1 MRLPLIA
8 LCAAITSSL
17 WSAQS
22 ETQGIH
28 AVPVPGA
35 VTIDGD
41 LADWDL
47 SGAYLQCYDVAELRD
62 VYSAQVAMMY
72 DAQALYVSIHWADT
86 VPLGNSHDPRFSA
99 SKGWAGDSIQLRL
112 KTDRICHVTGWCFAP
127 TQEPCLQIDYGTSLT
142 EPFGGGSRML
152 MRTEGWKLDGGAEM
166 GFRVDADK
174 KGYVQEL
181 KLPWALITTSKAYV
195 AGEQFACGIE
205 LLWGETDWP
214 LHRYADNLAPGATS
228 REFFW
233 TAHKSWGPVWLEPK
247 GKLTLPKPSWMAALK
262 RIPAEGPV
270 EVRYDLPKDA
280 RVTVAIDDVS
290 GKRIRNLIAAE
301 PRQAGANVER
311 WDGLDDDGQPVPVG
325 EYRLRGL
332 HHQGIHASYVM
343 SFANPGDPTWN
354 TPDGRGAFYGDHSSA
369 TGVAAGGDM
378 VALACPGTEAGP
390 HVIGCD
396 LNGRRR
402 WALANRD
409 SEFGVHTA
417 LATDGKI
424 LWVAQEDKRSFVY
437 RVDLVTGRYA
447 AWDKKGA
454 DGQPVLD
461 LLVSDQP
468 GARQGKQNALV
479 INLRGIAW
487 HAGEIAVCLEREGVV
502 RVLDANTGAVKR
514 TVVVPQARGITHVG
528 DTWVVLA
535 DDRLLRLGAGEPV
548 VFGDA
553 QWADAYALTSDAVGN
568 ILVSRRGRDHD
579 VAVINGEGRVVRTI
593 GRAGGRPLSGAFDEQ
608 GMRNPAQLAVD
619 RLGRVWVAEQT
630 GNPKRTSVWSADGA
644 LALQL
649 NGTTGYAAAGA
660 INPHNPSMAFASDAV
675 FRIDLDRG
683 SWTPTWSFAPSGE
696 PGDLFP
702 PVVQSRARVVVHD
715 GITYLYAP
723 GWMVDEHAATHTN
736 VALMQDGMWR
746 AAAHVATVNRKA
758 GGPFADPLFADHDG
772 KAFAW
777 ADANGDGRVQRD
789 EVTFADYA
797 LRSRYWGH
805 LPTTDG
811 TLVYVDEQKNTLVV
825 LPIVGFTACGAPRYD
840 IRNPRIVPVTGV
852 DLKGSL
858 EMICGGTGRVFLNM
872 KPLTGIDL
880 DGKVLFTYPSR
891 HLSVHGSHTATAAR
905 PGYLIGPNAVLGTAD
920 VGGAAGEVFSMNG
933 NLGENYLFTWDG
945 LWVQALFKDTRG
957 HFDTPVTAARGMNM
971 DRITAGGESFGGHLT
986 RTVDGRVLLTIGAT
1000 DARVLELTGFDSIA
1014 RFSGAI
1020 TVTGEQ
1026 VAAARA
1032 LRDRTLPLPAV
1043 AKTAKI
1049 PRRNTITVDGKGD
1062 DWPKLGDGLAIGQE
1076 HARVALA
1083 WDDRFLHLAW
1093 RVQADGAMRNAGQDP
1108 RLLFKTGDCVDL
1120 MLTGATDLR
1129 LLVAPRD
1136 GEAMAVLYERSV
1148 PGTSNDARAGF
1159 SSPSRTIFL
1168 DRVAPLAN
1176 IPVAIAPCPGGF
1188 LVEASVPWDRLG
1200 ITPKSGLTI
1209 AGDVGVL
1216 AADPGGT
1223 TTVARRYWSNQATN
1237 LVNDVP
1243 GEAEL
1248 TPARWGTFT
1257 LE

>member
-1 MRLPLIA
+1 MRFPFVA

-28 AVPVPGA
+28 AVPVPGP

-47 SGAYLQCYDVAELRD
+47 SGAYLQCYDVVELRE
-62 VYSAQVAMMY
+62 VYSAKVAMMH
-72 DAQALYVSIHWADT
+72 DAQALYVAIHWVDS

-99 SKGWAGDSIQLRL
+99 SKGWAGDSIQMRI

-152 MRTEGWKLDGGAEM
+152 MRKEQWKLDDGAEM
-166 GFRVDADK
+166 GFRIDADK
-174 KGYVQEL
+174 KGYVQEI
-181 KLPWALITTSKAYV
+181 KLPWALITNGKSYV

-214 LHRYADNLAPGATS
+214 LHRYADNLAPGANS

-233 TAHKSWGPVWLEPK
+233 TAHKSWGPVWLEAK
-247 GKLTLPKPSWMAALK
+247 GKLALPEPSWAAALK
-262 RIPAEGPV
+262 PVPAEGPV
-270 EVRYDLPKDA
+270 DVKYDLPKDA

-301 PRQAGANVER
+301 PRKAGANCER
-311 WDGLDDDGQPVPVG
+311 WDGLDDDGQPVAPG

-332 HHQGIHASYVM
+332 HHQGIQSTYVM
-343 SFANPGDPTWN
+343 SFANPGDPTWS
-354 TPDGRGAFYGDHSSA
+354 TPDGRGGFYGDHSA
-369 TGVAAGGDM
+369 PTGVAAGGDM
-378 VALACPGTEAGP
+378 IALACPGTEAGP

-396 LNGRRR
+396 LAGRRR

-409 SEFGVHTA
+409 SQFGVHTA

-424 LWVAQEDKRSFVY
+424 LWVAQEDTRSFVY

-447 AWDKKGA
+447 AWDKKGT

-468 GARQGKQNALV
+468 GVRDGKAP

-487 HAGEIAVCLEREGVV
+487 HAGEVAVCLARE
-502 RVLDANTGAVKR
+502 GAVKVLDSS
-514 TVVVPQARGITHVG
+514 TGVVKRSVPIPQVRGITHIG
-528 DTWVVLA
+528 DTWIVLA
-535 DDRLLRLGAGEPV
+535 GDRLLRLGTGDPV
-548 VFGDA
+548 AFGDA
-553 QWADAYALTSDAVGN
+553 QWADAYALAADAAGN
-568 ILVSRRGRDHD
+568 LHVSRRGKHQDI
-579 VAVINGEGRVVRTI
+579 AVLNAEGRVVRTI
-593 GRAGGRPLSGAFDEQ
+593 GRSGGRPLSGAFDEQ
-608 GMRNPAQLAVD
+608 GMRDPAQLAVD
-619 RLGRVWVAEQT
+619 RLGRVWVTEQT
-630 GNPKRTSVWSADGA
+630 SNPKRTSVWGADGG

-660 INPHNPSMAFASDAV
+660 INPHNPSMAFTSDAV

-683 SWTPTWSFAPSGE
+683 TWTPTWSFAPTGE

-723 GWMVDEHAATHTN
+723 GSMASEHAASHTN
-736 VALMQDGMWR
+736 VALMKDGIWR
-746 AAAHVATVNRKA
+746 AAAHVATVTRKE
-758 GGPFADPLFADHDG
+758 GGAFADPLFAAHEG

-777 ADANGDGRVQRD
+777 ADVNGDGRVQAD

-811 TLVYVDEQKNTLVV
+811 TLVYVDEKKNALMV
-825 LPIVGFTACGAPRYD
+825 LPIVGWTACGAPRYD
-840 IRNPRIVPVTGV
+840 IRNPRIVPVTGTSLTG
-852 DLKGSL
+852 DL
-858 EMICGGTGRVFLNM
+858 EMICGGSNGRVFLNM
-872 KPLTGIDL
+872 KPLTGVDVN
-880 DGKVLFTYPSR
+880 GKVLFTYPSR

-905 PGYLIGPNAVLGTAD
+905 PGYLIGPNAVLGTAE
-920 VGGAAGEVFSMNG
+920 VGGAAGEVFSLNG

-945 LWVQALFKDTRG
+945 LWIQALFKDTRG

-971 DRITAGGESFGGHLT
+971 DRTTAGGESFGGHLT
-986 RTVDGRVLLTIGAT
+986 RTVDGRVLLT
-1000 DARVLELTGFDSIA
+1000 GFDQIA
-1014 RFSGAI
+1014 RFSG
-1020 TVTGEQ
+1020 TVSVTAEQ
-1026 VAAARA
+1026 IAAARE
-1032 LRDRTLPLPAV
+1032 LRDRRMPLPAV
-1043 AKTAKI
+1043 AKTARI
-1049 PRRNTITVDGKGD
+1049 PKRSIVVDGKGE
-1062 DWPKLGDGLAIGQE
+1062 DWPHLNDGLAIGQD
-1076 HARVALA
+1076 HARVGMA
-1083 WDDRFLHLAW
+1083 WDEKNLHLAW
-1093 RVQADGAMRNAGQDP
+1093 RVKADTAMRNAGQDP
-1108 RLLFKTGDCVDL
+1108 RLLFKTGDCVDV

-1129 LLVAPRD
+1129 LLIAPKD
-1136 GEAMAVLYERSV
+1136 GKPVAVLYERNV
-1148 PGTSNDARAGF
+1148 PGTPEAARAAF

-1168 DRVAPLAN
+1168 DRVAPLTTAL
-1176 IPVAIAPCPGGF
+1176 VAIAPCPGGY
-1188 LVEASVPWDRLG
+1188 LIEASIPWDKLG
-1200 ITPKSGLTI
+1200 IVPRSGLTI

-1216 AADPGGT
+1216 AADSGGT